1 MKALAASNCL
11 KRHLSCKT
19 LFLLSLRLVLKFQV
33 CDFGLSRLKA
43 STFLS
48 SKSAAGTVSSVSL
61 KLNSTEQVNSILGP
75 INYLFCRRNKTDW
88 LLIYQPEWMAPE
100 VLRDEQSNEKSDVY
114 SFGVILWEL
123 ATLQQ
128 PWSNLNPAQVLS
140 TPKSYFA
147 LESCSSHVFISNDV
161 S

>member
-1 MKALAASNCL
+1 
-11 KRHLSCKT
+11 
-19 LFLLSLRLVLKFQV
+19 
-33 CDFGLSRLKA
+33 
-43 STFLS
+43 
-48 SKSAAGTVSSVSL
+48 
-61 KLNSTEQVNSILGP
+61 
-75 INYLFCRRNKTDW
+75 
-88 LLIYQPEWMAPE
+88 MAPE

-128 PWSNLNPAQVLS
+128 PWGNLNPAQVLS
-140 TPKSYFA
+140 TPESYFA